1 MEIAN
6 EEQQIKARHQ
16 AVIQNALPVLEF
28 EVGRL
33 KAAVEQRA
41 YTAIV
46 DGKLSPELAQ
56 QLWSEYHAYT
66 TLLRRFSFRSK

>member
-1 MEIAN
+1 MEVAN

-28 EVGRL
+28 EIGRMRT
-33 KAAVEQRA
+33 AVEQRA
-41 YTAIV
+41 YTAIANSV
-46 DGKLSPELAQ
+46 LTPELAQ
-56 QLWSEYHAYT
+56 QLWSEHHAYT